1 MRRLCSGLLVAT
13 VAVAATFTLGTS
25 EASGQA
31 EGCRPGSA
39 RVQADIGST
48 SAEGVTLQEQLA
60 SPAERHSY
68 KFRVVGPSAAFACV
82 GDGWYDLDLVM
93 YGRGRCVAA
102 WQVNPSA
109 YSYNMERRVLQF
121 VRPDE
126 QTVPSIRGTTN

>member
-1 MRRLCSGLLVAT
+1 MSA
-13 VAVAATFTLGTS
+13 S

-31 EGCRPGSA
+31 EGCRHGSA
-39 RVQADIGST
+39 RVQVDIGSP
-48 SAEGVTLQEQLA
+48 SPERVTLQEQLA

-68 KFRVVGPSAAFACV
+68 KFRAVGPSAAFAYV

-109 YSYNMERRVLQF
+109 YNMERRVPQF